1 MTQQPAGEHPQAS
14 GLLHKARAVVD
25 RIGALKR
32 DFDGAY
38 RLAHEAEV
46 REALTRS
53 ELSLA
58 VQESMIQRAGI
69 EARLR
74 EQALAAHAARYP
86 STTRRHNRLS
96 QLADRILGRLGP
108 VGQAIV
114 IRRSGLASLPRSGTG
129 LFDAAWYLAEN
140 PDVATRGLAPLV
152 HYLTTGGREGRS
164 PGPLFDDAYYRAEYA
179 DGLAQ
184 TSLTPLEHYLRVG
197 AVSAASPHPLF
208 DPPHYLA
215 QSPEL
220 ARGEDPLSH
229 YLREGGRLAFSPH
242 PLFDVD
248 WYARQ
253 APEAADQPA
262 LLHYLASGWRKGLSP
277 HPLFDNAWYLEQWPD
292 VAEAGIPPLLHF
304 VTRGGSE
311 GRSPSPWFDLAYYVA
326 ARGADLPAGL
336 NPVVDYLRGG
346 AWKVSQAHPAAPTA
360 AYVVARPEVI
370 RAGLTPLEHWARR
383 AVR

>member
-1 MTQQPAGEHPQAS
+1 MTEQRAGEHPQAS
-14 GLLHKARAVVD
+14 GLLHKARAVVE

-32 DFDGAY
+32 DFDGAH

-58 VQESMIQRAGI
+58 VQESMIQRAEL

-74 EQALAAHAARYP
+74 GQAVAAHAARYP
-86 STTRRHNRLS
+86 STTRRHNRLN
-96 QLADRILGRLGP
+96 QLADRILARLGP
-108 VGQAIV
+108 VGHAIL
-114 IRRSGLASLPRSGTG
+114 IRRSGLVSLPRSGSG
-129 LFDAAWYLAEN
+129 LFDADWYLAAN
-140 PDVATRGLAPLV
+140 PDVVTRRLSPLV

-164 PGPLFDDAYYRAEYA
+164 PGPLFDDAYYRTEHAE
-179 DGLAQ
+179 GLAQ

-197 AVSAASPHPLF
+197 AAGATSPHPLF

-229 YLREGGRLAFSPH
+229 YLREGGRLGLSPH
-242 PLFDVD
+242 PLFNVD
-248 WYARQ
+248 WYVRQ
-253 APEAADQPA
+253 APESADQPA
-262 LLHYLASGWRKGLSP
+262 LLHYLAFGWRRGLSP
-277 HPLFDNAWYLEQWPD
+277 HPLFDAAWYLEQWPD

-304 VTRGGSE
+304 VARGGFE
-311 GRSPSPWFDLAYYVA
+311 GRSPSPWFDLSYYVA
-326 ARGADLPAGL
+326 ARGADLPAGV

-346 AWKVSQAHPAAPTA
+346 AWKVSQAQPGAPTA
-360 AYVVARPEVI
+360 AYIVARPEVI

-383 AVR
+383 AIR